1 MRILNQEVVLELK
14 QVKKEIKNHLIIND
28 LSFKLY
34 KGEVLGLLGPNGSGK
49 TTTMRMIVGLMSVSE
64 GNIVINGKSLL
75 NNFKDS
81 IREIGAMIETPAF
94 YPFYSGYQNLM
105 YFARM
110 LDGVTK
116 NRVLEVI
123 NLLGLSNAIH
133 KKFSTYS
140 LGMKQRLGIA
150 QALLHKPSILILD
163 EPTNGLDP
171 AGVREIRDYL
181 KKISE
186 EEGVAI
192 LLSSHL
198 LSEIELICDRAV
210 IIQNGQF
217 IETININ
224 STEETDTS
232 IFIEFVV
239 NDTKQVVISFEN
251 SNVNYQY
258 NIIDDKTIV
267 FEVEEIHIPKLNREL
282 VNAGIEVYYI
292 ARKKER
298 LEDLFIQ
305 LTGGNVI
312 E

>member
-1 MRILNQEVVLELK
+1 MNRDIVLELK
-14 QVKKEIKNHLIIND
+14 SVNKTISNQKIIKDI
-28 LSFKLY
+28 SFELY

-49 TTTMRMIVGLMSVSE
+49 TTTMRMIVGLMSITSGE
-64 GNIVINGKSLL
+64 IYIQGNSIKE
-75 NNFKDS
+75 NFKES
-81 IREIGAMIETPAF
+81 IKQIGAMIETPAF
-94 YPFYSGYQNLM
+94 YPFYSGYKNLM

-110 LDGVTK
+110 LEGVPK
-116 NRVLEVI
+116 ERVLEVI
-123 NLLGLSNAIH
+123 DLLGLSNAIH

-150 QALLHKPSILILD
+150 QALLHNPSILILD

-181 KKISE
+181 KRIAE
-186 EEGVAI
+186 VEQTAI

-198 LSEIELICDRAV
+198 LSEIELICDRSI

-217 IETININ
+217 VE
-224 STEETDTS
+224 S
-232 IFIEFVV
+232 IDLNDKSGEKLFIEIVV
-239 NDTKQVVISFEN
+239 KSTKAFESSFTN
-251 SNVNYQY
+251 KDNKY
-258 NIIDDKTIV
+258 K
-267 FEVEEIHIPKLNREL
+267 FEVINDRSIMFEIDEEEIPSLMKEL
-282 VNAGIEVYYI
+282 VLAGIEIYYVT
-292 ARKKER
+292 RKKER

>member
-1 MRILNQEVVLELK
+1 MNQEVVLELRN
-14 QVKKEIKNHLIIND
+14 VKKTIKNQRIIND
-28 LSFKLY
+28 ISFDLY

-49 TTTMRMIVGLMSVSE
+49 TTTMRMIVGLMSLTDGEILIS
-64 GNIVINGKSLL
+64 GNSINE
-75 NNFKDS
+75 NFKEC
-81 IREIGAMIETPAF
+81 IQQIGAMIETPAF
-94 YPFYSGYQNLM
+94 YPFYSGFNNLM
-105 YFARM
+105 YFSRM

-116 NRVLEVI
+116 ERVLEVI
-123 NLLGLSNAIH
+123 ELLGLSNAIH

-150 QALLHKPSILILD
+150 QALLHRPSILILD

-181 KKISE
+181 KRISE
-186 EEGVAI
+186 AEGTAI

-210 IIQNGQF
+210 IIQNGHFVESIDMGNQSGDKLL
-217 IETININ
+217 IEVVVS
-224 STEETDTS
+224 STEN
-232 IFIEFVV
+232 IERKFSDVI
-239 NDTKQVVISFEN
+239 KQFK
-251 SNVNYQY
+251 Y
-258 NIIDDKTIV
+258 
-267 FEVEEIHIPKLNREL
+267 EL
-282 VNAGIEVYYI
+282 VDEKSIIFEIEEGNIPLLNKELVKSGIEVYYI
-292 ARKKER
+292 TRKKES

>member
-1 MRILNQEVVLELK
+1 MNRDIVLELK
-14 QVKKEIKNHLIIND
+14 SVNKTISNQKIIRD
-28 LSFKLY
+28 ISFELY

-49 TTTMRMIVGLMSVSE
+49 TTTMRMIVGLMSITSGE
-64 GNIVINGKSLL
+64 IYIQGNSIKE
-75 NNFKDS
+75 NFKES
-81 IREIGAMIETPAF
+81 IKQIGAMIETPAF
-94 YPFYSGYQNLM
+94 YPFYSGYKNLM

-110 LDGVTK
+110 LDGVSK
-116 NRVLEVI
+116 DRVLEVI
-123 NLLGLSNAIH
+123 DLLGLSNAIH

-150 QALLHKPSILILD
+150 QALLHNPSILILD

-181 KKISE
+181 KRIAE
-186 EEGVAI
+186 VEQTAI

-198 LSEIELICDRAV
+198 LSEIELICDRSI

-217 IETININ
+217 VE
-224 STEETDTS
+224 S
-232 IFIEFVV
+232 IDLNDKSGENLFIEIVV
-239 NDTKQVVISFEN
+239 KSTKAFESSFTNRDNKYKFDIINDRAIIFE
-251 SNVNYQY
+251 
-258 NIIDDKTIV
+258 ID
-267 FEVEEIHIPKLNREL
+267 EEEIPSLMKDL
-282 VNAGIEVYYI
+282 VLAGIEIYYVT
-292 ARKKER
+292 RKKER

>member
-1 MRILNQEVVLELK
+1 MNRDIVLELK
-14 QVKKEIKNHLIIND
+14 SVNKTISNQEIIKDI
-28 LSFKLY
+28 SFELY

-49 TTTMRMIVGLMSVSE
+49 TTTMRMIVGLMSITSGE
-64 GNIVINGKSLL
+64 IYIQGNSIKE
-75 NNFKDS
+75 NFKES
-81 IREIGAMIETPAF
+81 IKHIGAMIETPAF
-94 YPFYSGYQNLM
+94 YPFYSGYKNLM

-110 LDGVTK
+110 LEGVSK
-116 NRVLEVI
+116 ERVLEVI
-123 NLLGLSNAIH
+123 DLLGLSNAIH

-150 QALLHKPSILILD
+150 QALLHNPSILILD

-181 KKISE
+181 KQIAE
-186 EEGVAI
+186 VEQTAI

-198 LSEIELICDRAV
+198 LSEIELICDRSI

-217 IETININ
+217 VE
-224 STEETDTS
+224 S
-232 IFIEFVV
+232 IDLNDKSGEKLFIEIVV
-239 NDTKQVVISFEN
+239 KSTKAFESSFTNRDSKYNFDIINDQSIIFE
-251 SNVNYQY
+251 
-258 NIIDDKTIV
+258 IDK
-267 FEVEEIHIPKLNREL
+267 EEIPALMKEL
-282 VNAGIEVYYI
+282 VLAGIEIYYVT
-292 ARKKER
+292 RKKER

>member
-1 MRILNQEVVLELK
+1 MNRDIVLELK
-14 QVKKEIKNHLIIND
+14 SVNKTISNQKIIKDI
-28 LSFKLY
+28 SFELY

-49 TTTMRMIVGLMSVSE
+49 TTTMRMIVGLMSITNGE
-64 GNIVINGKSLL
+64 IYIQGNSIKE
-75 NNFKDS
+75 NFKES
-81 IREIGAMIETPAF
+81 IKHIGAMIETPAF
-94 YPFYSGYQNLM
+94 YPFYSGYKNLM

-110 LDGVTK
+110 LEGVSK
-116 NRVLEVI
+116 ERVLEVI
-123 NLLGLSNAIH
+123 DILGLSNAIH

-150 QALLHKPSILILD
+150 QALLHNPSILILD

-181 KKISE
+181 KRIAE
-186 EEGVAI
+186 VEQTAI

-198 LSEIELICDRAV
+198 LSEIELICDRSI

-217 IETININ
+217 VE
-224 STEETDTS
+224 S
-232 IFIEFVV
+232 IDLNDKSGEKLFIEIVV
-239 NDTKQVVISFEN
+239 KSTKAFESSFTNRDIKYKFDIINDRSIIFE
-251 SNVNYQY
+251 
-258 NIIDDKTIV
+258 ID
-267 FEVEEIHIPKLNREL
+267 EEEIPSLMKEL
-282 VNAGIEVYYI
+282 VLGGIEIYYVI
-292 ARKKER
+292 RKKER

>member
-1 MRILNQEVVLELK
+1 MNRDIVLELK
-14 QVKKEIKNHLIIND
+14 SVNKTISKQKIIKDI
-28 LSFKLY
+28 SFELY

-49 TTTMRMIVGLMSVSE
+49 TTTMRMIVGLMSITSGE
-64 GNIVINGKSLL
+64 IFIQGNSIKE
-75 NNFKDS
+75 NFKES
-81 IREIGAMIETPAF
+81 IKQIGAMIETPAF
-94 YPFYSGYQNLM
+94 YPFYSGYKNLM

-110 LDGVTK
+110 LEGVSK
-116 NRVLEVI
+116 ERVLEVI
-123 NLLGLSNAIH
+123 DLLGLSNAIH

-150 QALLHKPSILILD
+150 QALLHNPSILILD

-181 KKISE
+181 KRIAE
-186 EEGVAI
+186 VEQTAI

-198 LSEIELICDRAV
+198 LSEIELICDRSI

-217 IETININ
+217 VE
-224 STEETDTS
+224 S
-232 IFIEFVV
+232 IDLNDKSGEKLFIEIVV
-239 NDTKQVVISFEN
+239 KSTKGLESSFTNRDNKYNFDIINDQS
-251 SNVNYQY
+251 
-258 NIIDDKTIV
+258 III
-267 FEVEEIHIPKLNREL
+267 EIVEEEIPSLIKEL
-282 VNAGIEVYYI
+282 VLIGIEIYYI
-292 ARKKER
+292 TRKKER

>member
-1 MRILNQEVVLELK
+1 MNRDIVLELK
-14 QVKKEIKNHLIIND
+14 SVNKTISNKKIIKDI
-28 LSFKLY
+28 SFELY

-49 TTTMRMIVGLMSVSE
+49 TTTMRMIVGLISITSGE
-64 GNIVINGKSLL
+64 IYIQGNSIKED
-75 NNFKDS
+75 FKES
-81 IREIGAMIETPAF
+81 IRHIGAMIETPAF
-94 YPFYSGYQNLM
+94 YPFYSGYKNLM

-110 LDGVTK
+110 LEGVTK
-116 NRVLEVI
+116 ERVLEVI
-123 NLLGLSNAIH
+123 DLLGLSNAIH

-150 QALLHKPSILILD
+150 QALLHNPSILILD

-181 KKISE
+181 KQIAE
-186 EEGVAI
+186 VEQTAI

-198 LSEIELICDRAV
+198 LSEIELICDRSI

-217 IETININ
+217 VESIELNDQ
-224 STEETDTS
+224 SGEKL
-232 IFIEFVV
+232 FIEIVV
-239 NDTKQVVISFEN
+239 KSTKAFESRFTN
-251 SNVNYQY
+251 EDNKYKID
-258 NIIDDKTIV
+258 IIDDRSMIV
-267 FEVEEIHIPKLNREL
+267 EIDEEEIPSLMKEL
-282 VNAGIEVYYI
+282 VLSGVEIYYVT
-292 ARKKER
+292 RKKER

>member
-1 MRILNQEVVLELK
+1 MNRDIVLELK
-14 QVKKEIKNHLIIND
+14 SVNKTISNQKIIKDI
-28 LSFKLY
+28 SFELY

-49 TTTMRMIVGLMSVSE
+49 TTTMRMIVGLMSITSGE
-64 GNIVINGKSLL
+64 IYIQGNSIK
-75 NNFKDS
+75 NNFKES
-81 IREIGAMIETPAF
+81 IKQIGAMIETPAF
-94 YPFYSGYQNLM
+94 YPFYSGYKNLM

-110 LDGVTK
+110 LEGVSK
-116 NRVLEVI
+116 ERVLEVI
-123 NLLGLSNAIH
+123 DLLGLSNAIH

-150 QALLHKPSILILD
+150 QALLHNPSILILD

-181 KKISE
+181 KRIAE
-186 EEGVAI
+186 VEQTAI

-198 LSEIELICDRAV
+198 LSEIELICDRSI

-217 IETININ
+217 VE
-224 STEETDTS
+224 S
-232 IFIEFVV
+232 IDLNDKSGEKLFIEIVV
-239 NDTKQVVISFEN
+239 KSTK
-251 SNVNYQY
+251 
-258 NIIDDKTIV
+258 V
-267 FEVEEIHIPKLNREL
+267 FESSFTNKDNKYKFDVINDRSIMFEIDEEEIPSLMKEL
-282 VNAGIEVYYI
+282 VLAGIEVYYVT
-292 ARKKER
+292 RKKER

>member
-1 MRILNQEVVLELK
+1 MNRDIVLELK
-14 QVKKEIKNHLIIND
+14 SVNKTINNQKIIKDI
-28 LSFKLY
+28 SFELY

-49 TTTMRMIVGLMSVSE
+49 TTTMRMIVGLMSITSGE
-64 GNIVINGKSLL
+64 IYIQGNSIK
-75 NNFKDS
+75 NNFKES
-81 IREIGAMIETPAF
+81 IKQIGAMIETPAF
-94 YPFYSGYQNLM
+94 YPFYSGYKNLM

-110 LDGVTK
+110 IEGVSK
-116 NRVLEVI
+116 ERVLEVI
-123 NLLGLSNAIH
+123 DLLGLSNAIH

-150 QALLHKPSILILD
+150 QALLHNPSILILD

-181 KKISE
+181 KRIAQVE
-186 EEGVAI
+186 QTAI

-198 LSEIELICDRAV
+198 LSEIELICDRSI

-217 IETININ
+217 VE
-224 STEETDTS
+224 S
-232 IFIEFVV
+232 IDLNDKSGEKLFIEIVV
-239 NDTKQVVISFEN
+239 KSTK
-251 SNVNYQY
+251 
-258 NIIDDKTIV
+258 V
-267 FEVEEIHIPKLNREL
+267 FESSFTNKDNKYKFDVINDRSIMFEIDEEEIPSLMKGL
-282 VNAGIEVYYI
+282 VLAGIEIYYVT
-292 ARKKER
+292 RKKER

>member
-1 MRILNQEVVLELK
+1 MNRDIVLELK
-14 QVKKEIKNHLIIND
+14 SVNKTISNQKIIKDI
-28 LSFKLY
+28 SFELY

-49 TTTMRMIVGLMSVSE
+49 TTTMRMIVGLMSITSGE
-64 GNIVINGKSLL
+64 IYIQGNSIK
-75 NNFKDS
+75 NNFKES
-81 IREIGAMIETPAF
+81 IKQIGAMIETPAF
-94 YPFYSGYQNLM
+94 YPFYSGYKNLM

-110 LDGVTK
+110 LEGVSK
-116 NRVLEVI
+116 ERVLEVI

-150 QALLHKPSILILD
+150 QALLHNPSILILD

-181 KKISE
+181 KRIAE
-186 EEGVAI
+186 VEQTAI

-198 LSEIELICDRAV
+198 LSEIELICDRSI

-217 IETININ
+217 VE
-224 STEETDTS
+224 S
-232 IFIEFVV
+232 IDLNDKSGEKLFIEIVV
-239 NDTKQVVISFEN
+239 KSTK
-251 SNVNYQY
+251 
-258 NIIDDKTIV
+258 V
-267 FEVEEIHIPKLNREL
+267 FESSFTNKDNKYKFDVINDRSIMFEIDEEEIPSLMKEL
-282 VNAGIEVYYI
+282 VLAGIEVYYVT
-292 ARKKER
+292 RKKER

>member
-1 MRILNQEVVLELK
+1 MNSDIVLELK
-14 QVKKEIKNHLIIND
+14 SVNKTISNQKIIKDI
-28 LSFKLY
+28 SFELY

-49 TTTMRMIVGLMSVSE
+49 TTTMRMIVGLMSITSGE
-64 GNIVINGKSLL
+64 IYIQGNSIKEK
-75 NNFKDS
+75 FKES
-81 IREIGAMIETPAF
+81 IKQIGAMIETPAF
-94 YPFYSGYQNLM
+94 YPFYSGYKNLM

-110 LDGVTK
+110 LEGVSK
-116 NRVLEVI
+116 ERVLEVI
-123 NLLGLSNAIH
+123 DLLGLSNAIH

-150 QALLHKPSILILD
+150 QALLHNPSILILD

-181 KKISE
+181 KQIAE
-186 EEGVAI
+186 VEQTAI

-198 LSEIELICDRAV
+198 LSEIELICDRSI

-217 IETININ
+217 VE
-224 STEETDTS
+224 S
-232 IFIEFVV
+232 IDLNDKSGEKLFIEIVV
-239 NDTKQVVISFEN
+239 KSTKAFESSFTNKDNKYKFDVINDQKIIFE
-251 SNVNYQY
+251 
-258 NIIDDKTIV
+258 ID
-267 FEVEEIHIPKLNREL
+267 EEEIPSLIKEL
-282 VNAGIEVYYI
+282 VLSEIEIYYVT
-292 ARKKER
+292 RKKER

>member
-1 MRILNQEVVLELK
+1 MNRDIVLELK
-14 QVKKEIKNHLIIND
+14 SVNKTISNQKIIND
-28 LSFKLY
+28 ISFELY

-49 TTTMRMIVGLMSVSE
+49 TTTMRMIVGLMSITSGE
-64 GNIVINGKSLL
+64 IYIQGNSIKK
-75 NNFKDS
+75 NFKES
-81 IREIGAMIETPAF
+81 IKQIGAMIETPAF
-94 YPFYSGYQNLM
+94 YPFYSGYKNLM

-110 LDGVTK
+110 LEGVSK
-116 NRVLEVI
+116 ERVLEVI
-123 NLLGLSNAIH
+123 DLLGLSNAIH

-150 QALLHKPSILILD
+150 QALLHNPSILILD

-181 KKISE
+181 KRIAE
-186 EEGVAI
+186 VEQTAI

-198 LSEIELICDRAV
+198 LSEIELICDRSI

-217 IETININ
+217 VE
-224 STEETDTS
+224 S
-232 IFIEFVV
+232 IDLNDKSGEKLFIEIVV
-239 NDTKQVVISFEN
+239 KSTKAFESSFTNRDNKYKFDIINDQSIIFE
-251 SNVNYQY
+251 
-258 NIIDDKTIV
+258 ID
-267 FEVEEIHIPKLNREL
+267 EEEIPSLIKEL
-282 VNAGIEVYYI
+282 VLSGIEIYYVT
-292 ARKKER
+292 RKKEK

>member
-1 MRILNQEVVLELK
+1 MEQAIVLELK
-14 QVKKEIKNHLIIND
+14 GVNKTIKNQEIIKD
-28 LSFKLY
+28 ISFELY

-49 TTTMRMIVGLMSVSE
+49 TTTMRMIVGLMSITSGE
-64 GNIVINGKSLL
+64 IYIHGHSI
-75 NNFKDS
+75 KDS
-81 IREIGAMIETPAF
+81 FKESIKQIGAMIETPAF
-94 YPFYSGYQNLM
+94 YPFYSGYKNLM

-110 LDGVTK
+110 LEGVSK
-116 NRVLEVI
+116 ERVLEVI
-123 NLLGLSNAIH
+123 DLLGLSNAIH

-150 QALLHKPSILILD
+150 QALLHNPSILILD

-181 KKISE
+181 KRIAE
-186 EEGVAI
+186 VEQTAI

-198 LSEIELICDRAV
+198 LSEIELICDRSI

-217 IETININ
+217 VE
-224 STEETDTS
+224 S
-232 IFIEFVV
+232 IDLNDKSGENLFIEIVV
-239 NDTKQVVISFEN
+239 KSTKAFESSFTNRDNKYKFDIINDRAIIFE
-251 SNVNYQY
+251 
-258 NIIDDKTIV
+258 ID
-267 FEVEEIHIPKLNREL
+267 EEEIPSLMKDL
-282 VNAGIEVYYI
+282 VLAGIEIYYVT
-292 ARKKER
+292 RKKER

>member
-1 MRILNQEVVLELK
+1 MNRDIVLELK
-14 QVKKEIKNHLIIND
+14 SVNKTISNQKIIKDI
-28 LSFKLY
+28 SFELY

-49 TTTMRMIVGLMSVSE
+49 TTTMRMIVGLMSITSGE
-64 GNIVINGKSLL
+64 IYIQGNSIKE
-75 NNFKDS
+75 NFKES
-81 IREIGAMIETPAF
+81 IKHIGAMIETPAF
-94 YPFYSGYQNLM
+94 YPFYSGYKNLM

-110 LDGVTK
+110 LEGVSK
-116 NRVLEVI
+116 ERVLEVI
-123 NLLGLSNAIH
+123 DLLGLSNAIH

-150 QALLHKPSILILD
+150 QALLHNPSILILD

-181 KKISE
+181 KQIAE
-186 EEGVAI
+186 VEQTAI

-198 LSEIELICDRAV
+198 LSEIELICDRSI

-217 IETININ
+217 VE
-224 STEETDTS
+224 S
-232 IFIEFVV
+232 IDLNDKSGEKLFIEIVV
-239 NDTKQVVISFEN
+239 KSTKAFESSFTNKDNKYKFDVINDRSIIFE
-251 SNVNYQY
+251 
-258 NIIDDKTIV
+258 ID
-267 FEVEEIHIPKLNREL
+267 EEEIPSLMKEL
-282 VNAGIEVYYI
+282 VLAGIEIYYVT
-292 ARKKER
+292 RKKER

>member
-1 MRILNQEVVLELK
+1 MNRDIVLELK
-14 QVKKEIKNHLIIND
+14 SVNKSISNQKIIKDI
-28 LSFKLY
+28 SFELY

-49 TTTMRMIVGLMSVSE
+49 TTTMRMIVGLMSITSGE
-64 GNIVINGKSLL
+64 IYIQGNSIKE
-75 NNFKDS
+75 NFKDS
-81 IREIGAMIETPAF
+81 IKHIGAMIETPAF
-94 YPFYSGYQNLM
+94 YPFYSGYKNLM

-110 LDGVTK
+110 LEGVSK
-116 NRVLEVI
+116 ERVLEVI
-123 NLLGLSNAIH
+123 DLLGLSNAIH

-150 QALLHKPSILILD
+150 QALLHNPSILILD

-181 KKISE
+181 KRIAE
-186 EEGVAI
+186 VEQTAI

-198 LSEIELICDRAV
+198 LSEIELICDRSI

-217 IETININ
+217 VESIELNDKTG
-224 STEETDTS
+224 EKL
-232 IFIEFVV
+232 FIEIVV
-239 NDTKQVVISFEN
+239 KSTKVFEN
-251 SNVNYQY
+251 SFTNRDNKYKFDVINDQT
-258 NIIDDKTIV
+258 II
-267 FEVEEIHIPKLNREL
+267 FEIDEEDIPSLMKEL
-282 VNAGIEVYYI
+282 VLAGIEIYYVT
-292 ARKKER
+292 RKKER

>member
-1 MRILNQEVVLELK
+1 MNRDIVLELK
-14 QVKKEIKNHLIIND
+14 SVNKTISNQKIIKDI
-28 LSFKLY
+28 SFELY

-49 TTTMRMIVGLMSVSE
+49 TTTMRMIVGLMSITSGE
-64 GNIVINGKSLL
+64 IYIQGNSIKE
-75 NNFKDS
+75 NFKES
-81 IREIGAMIETPAF
+81 IKHIGAMIETPAF
-94 YPFYSGYQNLM
+94 YPFYSGYKNLM

-110 LDGVTK
+110 LEGVSK
-116 NRVLEVI
+116 ERVLEVI
-123 NLLGLSNAIH
+123 DLLGLSSAIH

-150 QALLHKPSILILD
+150 QALLHNPSILILD

-181 KKISE
+181 KRIAE
-186 EEGVAI
+186 VEQTAI

-198 LSEIELICDRAV
+198 LSEIELICDRSI

-217 IETININ
+217 VESIELNDK
-224 STEETDTS
+224 SGES
-232 IFIEFVV
+232 LFIEIVV
-239 NDTKQVVISFEN
+239 KSTKAFESSFTNRDNKYKFDIINDQSIIFE
-251 SNVNYQY
+251 
-258 NIIDDKTIV
+258 ID
-267 FEVEEIHIPKLNREL
+267 EEEIPSLMKEL
-282 VNAGIEVYYI
+282 VLAGIEIYYVT
-292 ARKKER
+292 RKKER

>member
-1 MRILNQEVVLELK
+1 MNRDIVLELK
-14 QVKKEIKNHLIIND
+14 SVNKTISNQKIIKDI
-28 LSFKLY
+28 SFELY

-49 TTTMRMIVGLMSVSE
+49 TTTMRMIVGLMSITSGE
-64 GNIVINGKSLL
+64 IYIQGNSIK
-75 NNFKDS
+75 NNFKES
-81 IREIGAMIETPAF
+81 IKQIGAMIETPAF
-94 YPFYSGYQNLM
+94 YPFYSGYKNLL

-110 LDGVTK
+110 LEGVSK
-116 NRVLEVI
+116 ERVLEVI
-123 NLLGLSNAIH
+123 DLLGLSNAIH

-150 QALLHKPSILILD
+150 QALLHNPSILILD

-181 KKISE
+181 KRIAE
-186 EEGVAI
+186 FEQTAI

-198 LSEIELICDRAV
+198 LSEIELICDRSI

-217 IETININ
+217 VE
-224 STEETDTS
+224 S
-232 IFIEFVV
+232 IDLNDKSGEKLFIEIVV
-239 NDTKQVVISFEN
+239 KSTKAFESSFTNKDNKYKFDVINDRSIMFE
-251 SNVNYQY
+251 
-258 NIIDDKTIV
+258 ID
-267 FEVEEIHIPKLNREL
+267 EEEIPSLMKEL
-282 VNAGIEVYYI
+282 VLAGIEIYYVT
-292 ARKKER
+292 RKKER

>member
-1 MRILNQEVVLELK
+1 MNQEAVLELK
-14 QVKKEIKNHLIIND
+14 NVRKTIKNQQIIKD
-28 LSFKLY
+28 ISFDLY

-49 TTTMRMIVGLMSVSE
+49 TTTMRMIVGLMSLTDGE
-64 GNIVINGKSLL
+64 ILIDGNSIKD
-75 NNFKDS
+75 NFKES
-81 IREIGAMIETPAF
+81 IKQVGAMIETPAF
-94 YPFYSGYQNLM
+94 YPFYSGFQNLM
-105 YFARM
+105 YFSRM
-110 LDGVTK
+110 LNGVTK

-123 NLLGLSNAIH
+123 DLLGLTNAIN
-133 KKFSTYS
+133 KKFLTYS

-150 QALLHKPSILILD
+150 QALLHNPKILILD

-181 KKISE
+181 KRIAE
-186 EEGVAI
+186 LEGTAI

-217 IETININ
+217 VETININ
-224 STEETDTS
+224 DRTGEKL
-232 IFIEFVV
+232 FIE
-239 NDTKQVVISFEN
+239 VIVENTNEINNKLFLLGDQYKFEM
-251 SNVNYQY
+251 
-258 NIIDDKTIV
+258 IDDRSII
-267 FEVEEIHIPKLNREL
+267 FEIEEDNIPSLNKEL
-282 VNAGIEVYYI
+282 VMAGIKVYYI
-292 ARKKER
+292 NRKKER

>member
-1 MRILNQEVVLELK
+1 MNRDIVLELK
-14 QVKKEIKNHLIIND
+14 SVNKTISNQKIIKDI
-28 LSFKLY
+28 SFELY

-49 TTTMRMIVGLMSVSE
+49 TTTMRMIVGLMSITSGE
-64 GNIVINGKSLL
+64 IYIQGNSIKE
-75 NNFKDS
+75 NFKES
-81 IREIGAMIETPAF
+81 IKHIGAMIETPAF
-94 YPFYSGYQNLM
+94 YPFYSGYKNLM

-110 LDGVTK
+110 LEGVSK
-116 NRVLEVI
+116 ERVLEVI
-123 NLLGLSNAIH
+123 DLLGLSNAIH

-150 QALLHKPSILILD
+150 QALLHNPSILILD

-181 KKISE
+181 KRIAE
-186 EEGVAI
+186 VEQTAI

-198 LSEIELICDRAV
+198 LSEIELICDRSI

-217 IETININ
+217 VESIELNDKCG
-224 STEETDTS
+224 EKL
-232 IFIEFVV
+232 FIEIVV
-239 NDTKQVVISFEN
+239 KSTK
-251 SNVNYQY
+251 
-258 NIIDDKTIV
+258 V
-267 FEVEEIHIPKLNREL
+267 FESSFTNRDNKYKFDIINDQSIIFEMVEEEIPSLMKEL
-282 VNAGIEVYYI
+282 VLAGIEIYYVT
-292 ARKKER
+292 RKKER

>member
-1 MRILNQEVVLELK
+1 MNRDIVLELK
-14 QVKKEIKNHLIIND
+14 SVNKTISNQRIIKDI
-28 LSFKLY
+28 SFELY

-49 TTTMRMIVGLMSVSE
+49 TTTMRMIVGLMSITSGE
-64 GNIVINGKSLL
+64 IYIQGNSIKE
-75 NNFKDS
+75 NFKES
-81 IREIGAMIETPAF
+81 IKQIGAMIETPAF
-94 YPFYSGYQNLM
+94 YPFYSGYKNLM

-110 LDGVTK
+110 LDGVSK
-116 NRVLEVI
+116 DRVLEVI
-123 NLLGLSNAIH
+123 DLLGLSNAIH

-150 QALLHKPSILILD
+150 QALLHNPSILILD

-181 KKISE
+181 KRIAE
-186 EEGVAI
+186 VEQTAI

-198 LSEIELICDRAV
+198 LSEIELICDRSI

-217 IETININ
+217 VE
-224 STEETDTS
+224 S
-232 IFIEFVV
+232 IDLNDKSGENLFIEIVV
-239 NDTKQVVISFEN
+239 KSTKAFESSFTNRDNKYKFDIINDRAIIFE
-251 SNVNYQY
+251 
-258 NIIDDKTIV
+258 ID
-267 FEVEEIHIPKLNREL
+267 EEEIPSLMKDL
-282 VNAGIEVYYI
+282 VLAGIEIYYVT
-292 ARKKER
+292 RKKER

>member
-1 MRILNQEVVLELK
+1 MNRDIVLELK
-14 QVKKEIKNHLIIND
+14 SVNKTISNKKIIKDI
-28 LSFKLY
+28 SFELY

-49 TTTMRMIVGLMSVSE
+49 TTTMRMIVGLISITSGE
-64 GNIVINGKSLL
+64 IYIQGNSIKED
-75 NNFKDS
+75 FKES
-81 IREIGAMIETPAF
+81 IRHIGAMIETPAF
-94 YPFYSGYQNLM
+94 YPFYSGYKNLM

-110 LDGVTK
+110 LEGVTK
-116 NRVLEVI
+116 ERVLEVI
-123 NLLGLSNAIH
+123 DLLGLSNAIH

-150 QALLHKPSILILD
+150 QALLHNPSILILD

-181 KKISE
+181 KQIAE
-186 EEGVAI
+186 VEQTAI

-198 LSEIELICDRAV
+198 LSEIELICDRSI

-217 IETININ
+217 VESIELNDQ
-224 STEETDTS
+224 SGEKL
-232 IFIEFVV
+232 FIEIVV
-239 NDTKQVVISFEN
+239 KSTKAFESRFTN
-251 SNVNYQY
+251 EDNKYKID
-258 NIIDDKTIV
+258 IIDDRSMFVEID
-267 FEVEEIHIPKLNREL
+267 EEEIPSLMKEL
-282 VNAGIEVYYI
+282 VLSGVEIYYVT
-292 ARKKER
+292 RKKER

>member
-1 MRILNQEVVLELK
+1 MNRDIVLELK
-14 QVKKEIKNHLIIND
+14 SVNKTISNQKIIKDI
-28 LSFKLY
+28 SFELY

-49 TTTMRMIVGLMSVSE
+49 TTTMRMIVGLMSITSGE
-64 GNIVINGKSLL
+64 IYIQGNSIK
-75 NNFKDS
+75 NNFKES
-81 IREIGAMIETPAF
+81 IKQIGAMIETPAF
-94 YPFYSGYQNLM
+94 YPFYSGYKNLL

-110 LDGVTK
+110 LEGVSK
-116 NRVLEVI
+116 ERVLEVI
-123 NLLGLSNAIH
+123 DLLGLSNAIH

-150 QALLHKPSILILD
+150 QALLHNPSILILD

-181 KKISE
+181 KRIAE
-186 EEGVAI
+186 VEQTAI

-198 LSEIELICDRAV
+198 LSEIELICDRSI

-217 IETININ
+217 VE
-224 STEETDTS
+224 S
-232 IFIEFVV
+232 IDLNDKSGEKLFIEIVV
-239 NDTKQVVISFEN
+239 KSTKAFESSFTNKDNKYKFDVINDRSIMFE
-251 SNVNYQY
+251 
-258 NIIDDKTIV
+258 ID
-267 FEVEEIHIPKLNREL
+267 EEEIPSLMKEL
-282 VNAGIEVYYI
+282 VLAGIEIYYVT
-292 ARKKER
+292 RKKER

>member
-1 MRILNQEVVLELK
+1 MNRDIVLELK
-14 QVKKEIKNHLIIND
+14 SVNKTISNQKIIKDI
-28 LSFKLY
+28 SFELY

-49 TTTMRMIVGLMSVSE
+49 TTTMRMIVGLMSITSGE
-64 GNIVINGKSLL
+64 IYIQGNSIKE
-75 NNFKDS
+75 NFKES
-81 IREIGAMIETPAF
+81 IKHIGAMIETPAF
-94 YPFYSGYQNLM
+94 YPFYSGYKNLM

-110 LDGVTK
+110 LEGVSK
-116 NRVLEVI
+116 ERVLEVI
-123 NLLGLSNAIH
+123 DLLGLSHAIH

-150 QALLHKPSILILD
+150 QALLHNPSILILD

-181 KKISE
+181 KRIAE
-186 EEGVAI
+186 VEQTAI

-198 LSEIELICDRAV
+198 LSEIELICDRSI

-217 IETININ
+217 VESIELNDK
-224 STEETDTS
+224 SGEKL
-232 IFIEFVV
+232 FIEVV
-239 NDTKQVVISFEN
+239 VKSTK
-251 SNVNYQY
+251 
-258 NIIDDKTIV
+258 V
-267 FEVEEIHIPKLNREL
+267 FESSFTNGDNKYKFDVINDQTIIFEIDEEDIPSLMKEL
-282 VNAGIEVYYI
+282 VLAGIEIYYVT
-292 ARKKER
+292 RKKER

>member
-1 MRILNQEVVLELK
+1 MNRDIVLELK
-14 QVKKEIKNHLIIND
+14 SVNKTISNQKIIKDI
-28 LSFKLY
+28 SFELY

-49 TTTMRMIVGLMSVSE
+49 TTTMRMIVGLMSITSGE
-64 GNIVINGKSLL
+64 IYIQGNSIK
-75 NNFKDS
+75 NNFKES
-81 IREIGAMIETPAF
+81 IKQIGAMIETPAF
-94 YPFYSGYQNLM
+94 YPFFSGYKNLL

-110 LDGVTK
+110 LEGVSK
-116 NRVLEVI
+116 ERVLEVI
-123 NLLGLSNAIH
+123 DLLGLSNAIH

-150 QALLHKPSILILD
+150 QALLHNPSILILD

-181 KKISE
+181 KRIAE
-186 EEGVAI
+186 VEQTAI

-198 LSEIELICDRAV
+198 LSEIELICDRSI

-217 IETININ
+217 VE
-224 STEETDTS
+224 S
-232 IFIEFVV
+232 IDLNDKSGEKLFIEIVV
-239 NDTKQVVISFEN
+239 KSTKAFESSFTNKDNKYKFDVINDRSIMFE
-251 SNVNYQY
+251 
-258 NIIDDKTIV
+258 ID
-267 FEVEEIHIPKLNREL
+267 EEEIPSLMKEL
-282 VNAGIEVYYI
+282 VLAGIEIYYVT
-292 ARKKER
+292 RKKER